1 MRASF
6 LAGFVEIAEMNVANL
21 LSRSRRLLALA
32 AVAGFV
38 LAGVGCSASEGGH
51 ARGLFSGYVTDKTE
65 EEVTAKVGKP
75 ESVDRTNPN
84 TPKWIYKKKTFDP
97 DNQNQV
103 DKETILIFQKDASG
117 KFKVTQVIF
126 G

>member
-1 MRASF
+1 MKVEALVSRLRSILLVTAASS
-6 LAGFVEIAEMNVANL
+6 IL
-21 LSRSRRLLALA
+21 L
-32 AVAGFV
+32 VAG
-38 LAGVGCSASEGGH
+38 CTQGGGGQQ
-51 ARGLFSGYVTDKTE
+51 RGLFTGYVTDKTE

-75 ESVDRTNPN
+75 DSIDTSNPN

-103 DKETILIFQKDASG
+103 DNETILIFQKDAAG
-117 KFKVTQVIF
+117 KFKCTQVIF